1 MVPSAPNQEVRRVTT
16 KVGANIP
23 PNFSQG
29 PIQTTQN
36 NGYIVGQNGYRDVF
50 NRYAAN
56 QP

>member
-1 MVPSAPNQEVRRVTT
+1 MVPSAPNQEVRHVNT

-23 PNFSQG
+23 PNYSQG
-29 PIQTTQN
+29 PVQN

>member
-1 MVPSAPNQEVRRVTT
+1 MVPSAPNQEVRHVST

-23 PNFSQG
+23 PNYSQG
-29 PIQTTQN
+29 PIQN